1 MSQKK
6 NKTYPDEF
14 KKEAVRMA
22 LESGKP
28 KTAVAKEL
36 GVGLSLLYTWIK
48 QQTEAE
54 SMGVDQVAE
63 AKRVKDLEI
72 EIKRLRS
79 ENALLKKAAAYFAK
93 DQL

>member
-1 MSQKK
+1 
-6 NKTYPDEF
+6 
-14 KKEAVRMA
+14 MA

-36 GVGLSLLYTWIK
+36 GVSSSLLYSWIN
-48 QQTEAE
+48 QQTEAQ
-54 SMGVDQVAE
+54 SMGVDQVEE
-63 AKRVKDLEI
+63 AKRVKELEI
-72 EIKRLRS
+72 EIKRLKS